1 MGEEPEDGGIDQ
13 KACCVDKE
21 ESYLHGLVTSTK
33 DTRRGILLDLFWFG
47 E

>member
-1 MGEEPEDGGIDQ
+1 MEEEPEDGGIDQ

-33 DTRRGILLDLFWFG
+33 DTRGILLGLVWFG